1 MSETTVPPL
10 IIVIAICFMSSKG
23 DPSLFAFS
31 SLASIIY
38 QVEIFEV
45 ANKASAS
52 SYLIRIKSISSFSIP
67 EIRLLS
73 WSRTEMLRSFIYT
86 IVFTMFPSKSCFNLN
101 LYSSFTELSN
111 QISFTLFNTVIG
123 LERGVLVSSHSQ
135 NIEILVL
142 WRPLI
147 ILKLK

>member
-1 MSETTVPPL
+1 
-10 IIVIAICFMSSKG
+10 MSSKG

-73 WSRTEMLRSFIYT
+73 
-86 IVFTMFPSKSCFNLN
+86 
-101 LYSSFTELSN
+101 
-111 QISFTLFNTVIG
+111 
-123 LERGVLVSSHSQ
+123 
-135 NIEILVL
+135 
-142 WRPLI
+142 
-147 ILKLK
+147 